1 MWSYKIGV
9 WEGGK
14 QREKKVL
21 KNEERIYLTL
31 KNLWNQQKKG
41 KIKKKS
47 VRAKVEDDIGELS
60 KKIIYTLYSKYKI
73 YGLSKYTK

>member
-21 KNEERIYLTL
+21 KTEESRYLTL
-31 KNLWNQQKKG
+31 KNLWNQPKRKM
-41 KIKKKS
+41 KKS
-47 VRAKVEDDIGELS
+47 DRAKVEDDLGKLS
-60 KKIIYTLYSKYKI
+60 KKIIYTFYSKYKI